1 MKHECRAPLHCPE
14 PAEGSQLD
22 IWQRL
27 CRILVVMIFLG
38 VLGVVGTKFWPEIE
52 RLREIEDGN
61 AKLEAQVAMLRDER
75 DAVKQEYTWLRDDP
89 GYLESVARDKLN
101 KQKDG
106 ETIIRIKRPEEGR

>member
-1 MKHECRAPLHCPE
+1 MKHDCRAPLHCPE
-14 PAEGSQLD
+14 PDEGSQLD

-27 CRILVVMIFLG
+27 SRMVIVMIFLAA
-38 VLGVVGTKFWPEIE
+38 VGVVGTMFWPEIE
-52 RLREIEDGN
+52 RLHEIEDGN

-89 GYLESVARDKLN
+89 AYLESVARDRLN

-106 ETIIRIKRPEEGR
+106 ETIIRIKRAGDSR